1 MTGSAREHGG
11 RLHAAAARW
20 GRPCADW
27 LDLSTGINPEPYPV
41 PPLAAEIWQRLP
53 DTAMDRRLRGVAAAG
68 YGVADADCVVP
79 APGSQAV
86 IQWLPWVMAPS
97 RVAVVGPTYNEH
109 APAWAAAGHRVD
121 EIADAAA
128 VTDDIGVLVVVNPN
142 NPDGR
147 RVAPE
152 RLRELAG
159 ERLVVVDEA
168 FADCR
173 PELSVAGA
181 VGSPDL
187 DLVVLRS
194 VGKFYGLAGLRLGF
208 ALAGRETAALL
219 RAALGPWAVSGPASV
234 IGAAALADAP
244 WAAATRGRLA
254 AAAARLDA
262 MLADRG
268 LTVVGGTELF
278 RLIDDARAGALFEHL
293 ARAGILAR
301 RFADHPAWLRLGLPA
316 AAGEGRLAAA
326 LAAYGEGVDA
336 ATPLRRR

>member
-1 MTGSAREHGG
+1 MTAAREHGG
-11 RLHAAAARW
+11 GLDAAVARW
-20 GRPCADW
+20 GRPRADW
-27 LDLSTGINPEPYPV
+27 LDLSTGINAEPYPV
-41 PPLAAEIWQRLP
+41 PSLAAEIWQRLP
-53 DTAMDRRLRGVAAAG
+53 DAAMNRRLTAAAAAR
-68 YGVADADCVVP
+68 YGVADVACVVA
-79 APGSQAV
+79 APGSQAL

-109 APAWAAAGHRVD
+109 APAWAAAGHRVI
-121 EIADAAA
+121 EIAAVDA
-128 VTDDIGVLVVVNPN
+128 VTDDVGVLVVVNPN

-152 RLRELAG
+152 RLRALAE

-173 PELSVAGA
+173 PEFSVAGA

-219 RAALGPWAVSGPASV
+219 RAALGPWAVSGPAAV
-234 IGAAALADAP
+234 VGATALADDA
-244 WAAATRGRLA
+244 WTIATRDRLV

-262 MLADRG
+262 WLAACG
-268 LTVVGGTELF
+268 LRLAGGTELF

-293 ARAGILAR
+293 ARAGILGR
-301 RFADHPAWLRLGLPA
+301 RFAEQPTWLRLGLPGA
-316 AAGEGRLAAA
+316 AEKGRLAEA
-326 LAAYGEGVDA
+326 LAAFGAGIGA
-336 ATPLRRR
+336 ALSMRQG